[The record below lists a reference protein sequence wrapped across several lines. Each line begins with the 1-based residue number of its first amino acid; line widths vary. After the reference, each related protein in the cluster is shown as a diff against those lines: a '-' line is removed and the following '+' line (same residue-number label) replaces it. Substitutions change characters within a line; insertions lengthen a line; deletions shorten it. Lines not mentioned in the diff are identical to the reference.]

1 MLFLSNSMCFLHG
14 LSYFLFEAQIKKE
27 HVMEL
32 RWLEDYLTLV
42 DCQNFTTAASVRNLS
57 QPAFSRRI
65 QALEKWLGIEL
76 IDRSKKPFRFTATAL
91 EHEASIRA
99 LVNQIYQVR
108 NEAQSSTQ
116 DRVTLTLA
124 AQHSLLVTSF
134 LPHFLDK
141 LAASINNLNYR
152 VVSENMD
159 TCAALFLKG
168 EVDLLIV
175 YETNDA
181 KHSIPSHLSIRKHL
195 GSDEMILV
203 AHPDIAQPRQPKRT
217 RQHLSL
223 LTYPVNSFFGEIVW
237 AEEVPRVLKAYNAT
251 IACESAFAVGL
262 REMALAAA
270 GAAWLPRSIVLNDLK
285 AGSLVQLDTIS
296 QAIPMNVTAHITKLS
311 ESFAAK
317 QLRQII

>member
-1 MLFLSNSMCFLHG
+1 
-14 LSYFLFEAQIKKE
+14 
-27 HVMEL
+27 MEL

-42 DCQNFTTAASVRNLS
+42 DCQNFTTAASLRNLS

-65 QALEKWLGIEL
+65 QALETWLGVEL
-76 IDRSKKPFRFTATAL
+76 IDRGRKPFRFTATAL
-91 EHEASIRA
+91 EHESSIRN
-99 LVNQIYQVR
+99 LVNQIYQMR

-134 LPHFLDK
+134 LPHFLEK

-168 EVDLLIV
+168 EVDMLVV
-175 YETNDA
+175 YETSDNKNA
-181 KHSIPSHLSIRKHL
+181 IPSHLSIKKRL

-203 AHPDIAQPRQPKRT
+203 CQPDMAQPHHTKRQ
-217 RQHLSL
+217 RQHLRL

-237 AEEVPRVLKAYNAT
+237 NEEVPRVLREHNAT

-262 REMALAAA
+262 REMTLAAT
-270 GAAWLPRSIVLNDLK
+270 GAAWLPRSIVLDDLK
-285 AGSLVQLDTIS
+285 AGSLVQLDAIS
-296 QAIPMNVTAHITKLS
+296 KPIPMSVVAHITKLS
-311 ESFAAK
+311 DSIAAR
-317 QLRQII
+317 QLREIF